1 MSYKQLNGEKNY
13 GSITSSSAHS
23 QLLELSGEVESEGD
37 EELEFKKRRVS
48 PVTVMRYFGATMCL
62 IIMVLSCKLAVKLY
76 RLMYI
81 WLLKK
86 PCWRLFFCVFVVCQ
100 FTLCI
105 CKCMISVKQ
114 TKQDLLLIAL
124 YIYFSTEDWLNVSNR
139 FNQFFHHLKLD
150 NLFAA
155 ADVVIYK

>member
-13 GSITSSSAHS
+13 GSITSSSTHS
-23 QLLELSGEVESEGD
+23 QLLEMSGEVESVGD

-86 PCWRLFFCVFVVCQ
+86 PCWRLFFCF
-100 FTLCI
+100 
-105 CKCMISVKQ
+105 ISF
-114 TKQDLLLIAL
+114 L
-124 YIYFSTEDWLNVSNR
+124 WCVSPHCVYAN
-139 FNQFFHHLKLD
+139 
-150 NLFAA
+150 A
-155 ADVVIYK
+155 